1 MVPQCS
7 VPHLFHQFVH
17 ETSSKS
23 SVASSRRVKSNDNFS
38 IGSLQSVKSTG
49 DVFEAENDEDNSEV
63 STKDIDM
70 VLDEINDVTE
80 VTENG
85 EKSL

>member
-1 MVPQCS
+1 MFSAASFSS
-7 VPHLFHQFVH
+7 VRSLN
-17 ETSSKS
+17 SSKS
-23 SVASSRRVKSNDNFS
+23 SAASSRRVKSNDNFS

-49 DVFEAENDEDNSEV
+49 DVFEAENDEDISEA

-80 VTENG
+80 VTETG